1 MPVKNLSKSFK
12 EEKKEEIKKFLIKLN
27 SEEKEFFKSLLNK
40 KEEVRKEVS
49 KNIKIGD
56 SLEMKVELTEY
67 FDDVV
72 IASDLENDWYYG
84 DTFHLEEMLKKKGAP
99 ITDQEKILMDI
110 WNSVV
115 EYGDYIHVETIES
128 GKNLVSKELSER
140 SKAILK
146 INNEFRSFFL
156 NLEKKNDM
164 TGLVRAI
171 NNLCT
176 EELDDFVHGL
186 KKGHEIE
193 IY

>member
-27 SEEKEFFKSLLNK
+27 SEEKESFKSLLNK

-99 ITDQEKILMDI
+99 ITDQEKILMDV

-115 EYGDYIHVETIES
+115 EYGDYVHIETIES
-128 GKNLVSKELSER
+128 GKNMVSMELSKR
-140 SKAILK
+140 SKAILG
-146 INNEFRSFFL
+146 INKEFKSFFS
-156 NLEKKNDM
+156 NLEKKNG
-164 TGLVRAI
+164 TPGLTTAI
-171 NNLCT
+171 NNLSMK
-176 EELDDFVHGL
+176 ELDDLVSSL
-186 KKGHEIE
+186 KRGHEVE